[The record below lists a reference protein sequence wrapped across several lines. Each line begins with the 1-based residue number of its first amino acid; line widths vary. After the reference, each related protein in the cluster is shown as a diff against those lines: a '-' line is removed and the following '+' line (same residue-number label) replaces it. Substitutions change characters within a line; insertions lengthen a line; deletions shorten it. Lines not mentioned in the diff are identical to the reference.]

1 MNDMLAAWQSLMRRL
16 EDLQSSGTAA
26 EISELQSIAEACQN
40 FLDVGQKFDDLA
52 ENASL
57 EAPSLPPGITPA
69 HLSDLKEALSRSIET
84 IVLAR
89 EGVQDELRALQH
101 TARGLRG
108 YKWLQPIYQERY
120 LSKRR

>member
-16 EDLQSSGTAA
+16 EDLQSSGTSA
-26 EISELQSIAEACQN
+26 EISELQAVAEACQN

-52 ENASL
+52 GNASP

-69 HLSDLKEALSRSIET
+69 HLSDLREALSHAIAT

-89 EGVQDELRALQH
+89 EGVEDELRALQH

-108 YKWLQPIYQERY
+108 YKWLQPSYQQRY
-120 LSKRR
+120 VSKRR